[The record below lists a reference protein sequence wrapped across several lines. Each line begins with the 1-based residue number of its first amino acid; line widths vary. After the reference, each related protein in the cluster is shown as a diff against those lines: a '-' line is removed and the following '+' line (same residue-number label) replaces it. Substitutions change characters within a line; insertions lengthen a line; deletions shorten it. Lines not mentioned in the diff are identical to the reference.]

1 MGAGPLTAV
10 TVWAAAEEPQLTR
23 PLSVTLDATAPSN
36 ALVEALTAMLQR
48 PGVASVEYSAG
59 EWDDTGAGTIGRPGV
74 LVKVDSAVEANE
86 VATQLAGIDAGASV
100 VANSARAAFSVYES
114 SSSTSSA
121 TGFLGLPL
129 GSPTP
134 EDLAPDG
141 SYRSAEADVAR
152 LAADSAAVTDLLTEA
167 ATIAGI
173 SGKSGGQVVACAS
186 GVGQQA
192 SGSALIPIFD
202 VADTADEA
210 YAAIIDSWE
219 VEGLVYSGGAAGTA
233 IYTAASSD
241 LLVQRATIRG
251 TADGISIN
259 IDGWC

>member
-1 MGAGPLTAV
+1 M
-10 TVWAAAEEPQLTR
+10 
-23 PLSVTLDATAPSN
+23 
-36 ALVEALTAMLQR
+36 
-48 PGVASVEYSAG
+48 
-59 EWDDTGAGTIGRPGV
+59 
-74 LVKVDSAVEANE
+74 
-86 VATQLAGIDAGASV
+86 
-100 VANSARAAFSVYES
+100 
-114 SSSTSSA
+114 
-121 TGFLGLPL
+121 TGFLGLPM

-134 EDLAPDG
+134 GDVAPDG

-173 SGKSGGQVVACAS
+173 SGKSGVQVVACAS

-202 VADTADEA
+202 AADTADEA